1 MSFSVTR
8 ANFHTSKAIG
18 KRITPHESTRSLPG
32 NHHYCFV
39 DFETAEGAKAA
50 MEALNG
56 KEIPSGAL
64 KISVARAPRPR
75 MDGESPRRSYNNN
88 TNNDETGNESSP
100 RRAPREPRE
109 PRDRDTPARSL
120 MSNNWRTK

>member
-1 MSFSVTR
+1 V
-8 ANFHTSKAIG
+8 G
-18 KRITPHESTRSLPG
+18 KRITPHESTSALPG

-39 DFETAEGAKAA
+39 DFNTAEDAKAA

-56 KEIPSGAL
+56 KDLPSGPL
-64 KISVARAPRPR
+64 KISIARAPRPK
-75 MDGESPRRSYNNN
+75 MDGESPRRSYN
-88 TNNDETGNESSP
+88 DETGTESP

-109 PRDRDTPARSL
+109 PRDRDAPQRSL